1 MTKSRMIYLGVFV
14 ISIAVLIWD
23 RSTQNQSDRLTQS
36 VQAQR
41 IGVSEKRQTKV
52 QADWDLT
59 PGVLNILSQNNH
71 SEHWQDEQNRT
82 HRNLFALSR
91 QFRDLIEIEPAHAA
105 SPGTKTDKPL
115 DAVQLAKQLQL
126 TSILVGPNQSCALI
140 NGQIIFVGQ
149 NIGPFRL
156 MQIHKDAVLLQREK
170 VLILLSINKL

>member
-1 MTKSRMIYLGVFV
+1 MIYLGVFV

-23 RSTQNQSDRLTQS
+23 QSTQNQSDRLTQS

-71 SEHWQDEQNRT
+71 SEHWQDEQKRT
-82 HRNLFALSR
+82 HRNLFAPSR
-91 QFRDLIEIEPAHAA
+91 QFRDLIEIEPAPAA
-105 SPGTKTDKPL
+105 LEGPKTDKPL

-126 TSILVGPNQSCALI
+126 TSVLIGRNQSCAVI

-149 NIGPFRL
+149 DIGPFRL
-156 MQIHKDAVLLQREK
+156 MQIHEDAILLQREK
-170 VLILLSINKL
+170 SLILLSISKLHP